1 MLRRI
6 VPAVFATAIVA
17 VSLTACSSS
26 DAVEVSRG
34 DCAATLGAGAVTES
48 VVLLGGYGEDPQIS
62 IPADTEITVSQ
73 RSIVDSSEA
82 VPGTRVADEGSIVSV
97 NYALYDQHTGE
108 QLIQSDG
115 FGGGDTNEF
124 FLIAEG
130 ANPMSEALRCT
141 VAGERVVLAMGP
153 NDPVVL
159 GISQQLGGTEG
170 AGIIAVFDV
179 SAVSGQ
185 SVKGRA
191 SGLPNGFPAVVTDA
205 NGRPGVVLP
214 PIDAPVGSTSAV
226 RIAGDGA
233 TVKPE
238 SRVIVQE
245 LVVGWD
251 GNIVS
256 NTWGQS
262 GPQMLA
268 GEEEAAAGGMNFRA
282 ELTGK
287 KAGSQ
292 VVITEGGD
300 NARVFVVDI
309 LAVG

>member
-26 DAVEVSRG
+26 DAVEVNRG
-34 DCAATLGAGAVTES
+34 DCTAMLGAGAVTEN

-62 IPADTEITVSQ
+62 IPAETEITVTQ
-73 RSIVDSSEA
+73 RSIVDSSGA
-82 VPGTRVADEGSIVSV
+82 VSGTRVADEGSLVSV
-97 NYALYDQHTGE
+97 NYALYDQQTGE

-115 FGGGDTNEF
+115 FGNGDSNEF
-124 FLIAEG
+124 FIISAEA
-130 ANPMSEALRCT
+130 ANPLSEALRCT
-141 VAGERVVLAMGP
+141 VAGERVVLAISPG
-153 NDPVVL
+153 DAAGL
-159 GISQQLGGTEG
+159 SQQLGGTED
-170 AGIIAVFDV
+170 AGVIAVFDV
-179 SAVSGQ
+179 SDVSGQ
-185 SVKGRA
+185 SVEGRA
-191 SGLPNGFPAVVTDA
+191 LGLPNGFPAVVTDA
-205 NGRPGVVLP
+205 NGQPGVVLP
-214 PIDAPVGSTSAV
+214 PRDAPVGSTSAV

-233 TVKPE
+233 EVHAD
-238 SRVIVQE
+238 SRVLVQV
-245 LVVGWD
+245 LIVGWD

-262 GPQMLA
+262 GPQMLQ
-268 GEEEAAAGGMNFRA
+268 GEEEATAGGVNFRS

-300 NARVFVVDI
+300 DARVIVVDI